1 MYQLKSVT
9 QTFERRGTIVTAIDN
24 CNLEIRDNDFIA
36 LVGKR
41 GSGKTTL
48 LSILGGLVVPSSG
61 NVSFG
66 GQSLSEMSI
75 AERAKLRGD
84 KIGFV
89 FQSVNLVAWLSV
101 CENVQIPLMLSGKP
115 AEEQRE
121 RGLQLLERVGLS
133 DRADH
138 LPLELSQ
145 GQQQRVALARTLA
158 NDPQVIVADE
168 PAGNLDSE
176 ACQQVM
182 ECLSNFHSDGRTIII
197 ATQDADAATGAKR
210 TVQLV
215 EGSANELHRRC
226 AA

>member
-9 QTFERRGTIVTAIDN
+9 QTFERSGTIVTAIDN

-36 LVGKR
+36 LVGNR

-138 LPLELSQ
+138 LPSELSQ

-168 PAGNLDSE
+168 PTGNLDSK
-176 ACQQVM
+176 ACQEVM
-182 ECLSNFHSDGRTIII
+182 DCLSNFHSDGRTIII
-197 ATQDADAATGAKR
+197 ATEDADAATGAKR
-210 TVQLV
+210 TIQLI
-215 EGSANELHRRC
+215 EGSANEFHRRC